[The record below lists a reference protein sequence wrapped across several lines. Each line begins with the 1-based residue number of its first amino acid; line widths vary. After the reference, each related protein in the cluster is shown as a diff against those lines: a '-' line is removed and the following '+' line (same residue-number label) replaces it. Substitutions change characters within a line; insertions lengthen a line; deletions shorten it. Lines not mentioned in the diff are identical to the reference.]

1 MYRYQYTV
9 EGDGCFDPETVI
21 ILSAAYDEAWRSL
34 QKSGIYFTSSR
45 EAEAARER
53 LAQRIVKNA
62 KGGDSGTDDEGS
74 METTHKGL
82 LESSS
87 LRTGMTRGKDTTS
100 SGTTQTGKDRPR
112 NRNADRLTH
121 RTTGCQ
127 EARGTP
133 LMFTG
138 G

>member
-53 LAQRIVKNA
+53 LAWRIVENA
-62 KGGDSGTDDEGS
+62 KGGERDPGRLRDDA
-74 METTHKGL
+74 L
-82 LESSS
+82 LD
-87 LRTGMTRGKDTTS
+87 LTRS
-100 SGTTQTGKDRPR
+100 SGSQFKR
-112 NRNADRLTH
+112 RLVKS
-121 RTTGCQ
+121 
-127 EARGTP
+127 
-133 LMFTG
+133 L
-138 G
+138 